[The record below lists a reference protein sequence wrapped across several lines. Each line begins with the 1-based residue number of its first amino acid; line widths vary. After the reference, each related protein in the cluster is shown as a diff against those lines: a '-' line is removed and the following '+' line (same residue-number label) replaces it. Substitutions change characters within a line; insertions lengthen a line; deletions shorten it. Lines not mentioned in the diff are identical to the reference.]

1 LAFMAARR
9 KRTSDVEIASNRE
22 TQHESVDDCGGSHA
36 GEDIVQALTKYLGS
50 TEGVGGSLIDTNE
63 YEDDDVALVEKESDE
78 LLVLVQLIQT
88 NLQQLAPLVEP
99 LHQMLSEEQFKTDEG
114 ISFLDAKNQILLSYM
129 TQMSY
134 YILLKS
140 LGVPVRNHPIVE
152 RLVEL
157 RLIFEKMRPVES
169 KLKHQIDKLLQIA
182 SSPQK
187 SDAPRGPNPERIV
200 TKENDEDEI
209 GATSEVYRPPKV
221 AAVEYTGD
229 KIPPTERAAKEKE
242 RQRRRLAKS
251 EVVRMMREDLMETP
265 EVLGTVEKL
274 NVKGSYLLKLQAE
287 REQYE
292 EENMVRLQVRKKE
305 KKDVAKLKKRSG
317 EFSGG
322 STLSQLINF
331 AEQAMNDI
339 EQ

>member
-1 LAFMAARR
+1 LHF
-9 KRTSDVEIASNRE
+9 
-22 TQHESVDDCGGSHA
+22 
-36 GEDIVQALTKYLGS
+36 
-50 TEGVGGSLIDTNE
+50 
-63 YEDDDVALVEKESDE
+63 EKESDE
-78 LLVLVQLIQT
+78 LLVLVQHIQT

-99 LHQMLSEEQFKTDEG
+99 LYQMLSEEQFKTDEG

-129 TQMSY
+129 TYMSY

-140 LGVPVRNHPIVE
+140 LGVPVRNHPIIE

-182 SSPQK
+182 ASPQK
-187 SDAPRGPNPERIV
+187 NDAPRGPNPDRIV

-209 GATSEVYRPPKV
+209 GATSDVYRPPKV

-274 NVKGSYLLKLQAE
+274 NVKGSYLLKRQAE

-292 EENMVRLQVRKKE
+292 EDNMVRLQVRKKE